1 MRKTHGARQNIEGLF
16 KRLEQGYET
25 VRQWPKFM
33 IYLSLSLRFYP
44 QPSTNS
50 NLTQS
55 NWLGMRILVKKKW
68 NNNSSVTRINTL
80 SMAQMLSLF
89 FETRI
94 LEKFSEKYL
103 P

>member
-55 NWLGMRILVKKKW
+55 N
-68 NNNSSVTRINTL
+68 
-80 SMAQMLSLF
+80 
-89 FETRI
+89 
-94 LEKFSEKYL
+94 
-103 P
+103 

>member
-1 MRKTHGARQNIEGLF
+1 MSSHSIRIDPIYGPNEIKIICSDSRGKIMRKTHGARQNIEGLF

-55 NWLGMRILVKKKW
+55 N
-68 NNNSSVTRINTL
+68 
-80 SMAQMLSLF
+80 
-89 FETRI
+89 
-94 LEKFSEKYL
+94 
-103 P
+103 